1 MVGRSGEQPGR
12 LVVVVV
18 VGGMIDPQVE
28 GNFLTLVIGFESNFP
43 SLDSA
48 FSKVRTLKCLGAW
61 TIGRRRILTAL

>member
-12 LVVVVV
+12 LVVV
-18 VGGMIDPQVE
+18 GGMLDPQVE

-48 FSKVRTLKCLGAW
+48 ISKARTLKCLGL
-61 TIGRRRILTAL
+61 GR